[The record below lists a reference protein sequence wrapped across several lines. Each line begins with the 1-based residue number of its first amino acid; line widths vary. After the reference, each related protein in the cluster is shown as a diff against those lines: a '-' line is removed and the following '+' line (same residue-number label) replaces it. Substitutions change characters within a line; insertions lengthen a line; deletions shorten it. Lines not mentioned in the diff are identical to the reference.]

1 MREREREK
9 AFPFDFTSIL
19 VYRIVLSIDRKK
31 DEIKFLFN
39 YGNKIFSLIIMQ

>member
-31 DEIKFLFN
+31 EIKFLFN
-39 YGNKIFSLIIMQ
+39 YGNKICSLIIMQ